1 MINFI
6 YTGIITFIIMLLLH
20 HLYNYLQSNLTIPK
34 VNQINTTIVHDLNE
48 VTQELKHKE
57 FREEVKE
64 VKEDRKDELKE
75 YLNQFKKK

>member
-6 YTGIITFIIMLLLH
+6 YTGIITFVIMLLLH

-34 VNQINTTIVHDLNE
+34 VNQINTTIIQDLNE
-48 VTQELKHKE
+48 VTHETQKFKE
-57 FREEVKE
+57 MKE
-64 VKEDRKDELKE
+64 VKDDRKDELKE